1 MRLVNLCL
9 MGLAALVTAWVT
21 PVLAAEPLV
30 VGTSNDLVKVTSHF
44 TGRELLVYGA
54 LSQPGQ
60 VIVLLRSPAATEAMS
75 RKTRTGPIWLTGARV
90 TVTGAPGIW
99 EMLSSAPA
107 DQLLPLATRQ
117 LLGLDPGHLS
127 RQASYQP
134 EPADVA
140 AWQQAFLKNKLR
152 RRDYVVQSQGVHIE
166 GGQLFSAR
174 MALPA
179 SLPLGRYTLDAFLVR
194 HGQVVAR
201 QEQHI
206 EVQQTG
212 FQAWIARFASQDG
225 WLYGIVLTLTLAAMG
240 LGLGIVM
247 QRRLN

>member
-1 MRLVNLCL
+1 MRLASSWV
-9 MGLAALVTAWVT
+9 MGLAVLVTAWVI
-21 PVLAAEPLV
+21 PALAAEPLI

-60 VIVLLRSPAATEAMS
+60 VIVLLRSPATTEAML

-99 EMLSSAPA
+99 EMLSSAPV
-107 DQLLPLATRQ
+107 DQLLPVATRQ
-117 LLGLDPGHLS
+117 LLSLDPGHLS
-127 RQASYQP
+127 RQASYRP
-134 EPADVA
+134 EPADMG

-174 MALPA
+174 VTLPA
-179 SLPLGRYTLDAFLVR
+179 SLPLGRYTLDTFLVR

-201 QEQHI
+201 QEQYI

-225 WLYGIVLTLTLAAMG
+225 WLYGIVLTLMLAAMG
-240 LGLGIVM
+240 LGLGIIM